1 MKTTRILASAVLLF
15 AALLLTSLSA
25 APAPAAE
32 TRRAFPEQEFQR
44 RFDEWKAATDD
55 TERLSRAEASLFPRG
70 VSSAQVKRM
79 ALAITNEDSRIEF
92 AAAAYRHT
100 VDPENFY
107 AVYDAF
113 QTFSKV
119 FRLHDRIQWEQ
130 RSAPVTNRGPGTAAP
145 RPAGPPPLTDKEL
158 GEILASL
165 KRESFDDSKLALAKV
180 VGAGA
185 RGRIASRQVLEM
197 LRLFS
202 FDDRRLECA
211 KAAADWVIDP
221 AEFHTVY
228 AAFTFESSRTQ
239 LSKFLDVRAGRSST
253 PARP

>member
-1 MKTTRILASAVLLF
+1 MKEFQTLVAAVILLATFLTDAT
-15 AALLLTSLSA
+15 AAGVVEA
-25 APAPAAE
+25 
-32 TRRAFPEQEFQR
+32 RRPYPEQEFQR
-44 RFDEWKAATDD
+44 RLEEWKQAPNDA
-55 TERLSRAEASLFPRG
+55 ERLQRATTTLFPRG

-79 ALAITNEDSRIEF
+79 ALTITNEDSRIDF
-92 AAAAYRHT
+92 AAEAYRFT
-100 VDPENFY
+100 IDPENFY
-107 AVYDAF
+107 DVYDAF

-119 FRLHDRIQWEQ
+119 FRLHDRIQWQQ
-130 RSAPVTNRGPGTAAP
+130 RSAPVTVRGPGGVAP

-197 LRLFS
+197 LKLFS
-202 FDDRRLECA
+202 FDDRKLECA
-211 KAAADWVIDP
+211 KSAADWVIDP
-221 AEFHTVY
+221 AEFHVVY

-239 LSKFLDVRAGRSST
+239 LSKFLAVKGGFAAPT
-253 PARP
+253 AKP

>member
-1 MKTTRILASAVLLF
+1 MKALPSLVAAGILISAF
-15 AALLLTSLSA
+15 IMDAYPAQSA
-25 APAPAAE
+25 E
-32 TRRAFPEQEFQR
+32 VRRPFPEQEFQR
-44 RFDEWKAATDD
+44 RLDEWKQAPNDA
-55 TERLSRAEASLFPRG
+55 ERLQRATTTLFPRG
-70 VSSAQVKRM
+70 VSSTQVKRM
-79 ALAITNEDSRIEF
+79 ALTITNEDSRIEF
-92 AAAAYRHT
+92 AAEAYRYT
-100 VDPENFY
+100 IDPENFY
-107 AVYDAF
+107 DVYDAF

-130 RSAPVTNRGPGTAAP
+130 RSAPVTSRGPGTAAP
-145 RPAGPPPLTDKEL
+145 RPAGPPPLTDKDL

-197 LRLFS
+197 LKLFS
-202 FDDRRLECA
+202 FDDRKLECA
-211 KAAADWVIDP
+211 KLAADWVIDP

-239 LSKFLDVRAGRSST
+239 LSKFLAVKGGFAA
-253 PARP
+253 PQPKP

>member
-1 MKTTRILASAVLLF
+1 MNALQSLAAAVIF
-15 AALLLTSLSA
+15 IAAFLMDA
-25 APAPAAE
+25 NRARAAE
-32 TRRAFPEQEFQR
+32 ARRPFPEQEFQR
-44 RFDEWKAATDD
+44 RLDEWKQAPNDA
-55 TERLSRAEASLFPRG
+55 ERLQRATTTLFPRG

-79 ALAITNEDSRIEF
+79 ALTITNEDSRIEF
-92 AAAAYRHT
+92 AAEAYRYT
-100 VDPENFY
+100 IDPENFY
-107 AVYDAF
+107 DVYDAF

-211 KAAADWVIDP
+211 KAAAEWVIDP

-239 LSKFLDVRAGRSST
+239 LSKFLAVKGGFGAPQSK
-253 PARP
+253 P

>member
-1 MKTTRILASAVLLF
+1 MKALQSLAAAVILIVAFLMHANPAR
-15 AALLLTSLSA
+15 AADA
-25 APAPAAE
+25 
-32 TRRAFPEQEFQR
+32 RRPFPEQEFQR
-44 RFDEWKAATDD
+44 RLDEWKQAPNDA
-55 TERLSRAEASLFPRG
+55 ERLQRATTTLFPRG

-79 ALAITNEDSRIEF
+79 ALTITNEDSRIEF
-92 AAAAYRHT
+92 AAEAYRFT
-100 VDPENFY
+100 IDPENFY
-107 AVYDAF
+107 DVYDAF

-130 RSAPVTNRGPGTAAP
+130 RSAPASNRGPGTAAT
-145 RPAGPPPLTDKEL
+145 RPTGPLPLTDKEL

-197 LRLFS
+197 LKLFS
-202 FDDRRLECA
+202 FDDRKLECA
-211 KAAADWVIDP
+211 KSAADWVIDP